1 MVLAKCVRFTASAA
15 GKFGQRDLLG
25 NFRNLTTATFTSTS
39 QSSSTSA
46 PSHEQ
51 QRRQHASYGKM
62 SGWQIHAYGV
72 PQEEIQFSDGIKMPI
87 LRSPT
92 QLLVKVKASSVN
104 PIDVAMINGYGAS
117 VLNAMRCKDGG
128 IEFPLVLGRDFS
140 GEIVQ
145 KGLGISSRELEVG
158 DEVWGVVP
166 VHLQGCHA
174 DYVVVEKYCLF
185 KKPSNLSKID
195 ASAILYAGLTAWSGL
210 YITGHLGDLLGA
222 ISPVGGGAG
231 KKVLVLGAAGGVG
244 TLAVQMLLAEGVE
257 VFATCAPD
265 AMQMIH
271 NLGVKYVLDYTDPAH
286 VQNVA
291 SVGRFDIVLDCA
303 GKGTDYANEIPWL
316 FDQYITFNSPVLKN
330 IDADGFA
337 AGMYQ
342 NAVNLVRNNA
352 ASLSTRQG
360 LVKWGYFVPV
370 PQGIAYLQRLAE
382 KDKLLPVVEKVFPF
396 ANTPEAYERVSQKH
410 LRGKVVIDFE

>member
-1 MVLAKCVRFTASAA
+1 MVLAKCVRLTAAA
-15 GKFGQRDLLG
+15 SRCSQVI
-25 NFRNLTTATFTSTS
+25 FRNLATATVASTPSSPSTGTSNS
-39 QSSSTSA
+39 GRE
-46 PSHEQ
+46 H
-51 QRRQHASYGKM
+51 QRRQHASSYGKM
-62 SGWQIHAYGV
+62 SGWQIHSYGV
-72 PQEEIQFSDGIKMPI
+72 PQEEIQFSEGIKMPV
-87 LRSPT
+87 LKSPT

-117 VLNAMRCKDGG
+117 VLNALRCKDDS
-128 IEFPLVLGRDFS
+128 IEFPLVLGRDFC

-195 ASAILYAGLTAWSGL
+195 ACAILYAGLTAWSGL

-231 KKVLVLGAAGGVG
+231 KKVLVLGATGGVG

-257 VFATCAPD
+257 VFATCSSD
-265 AMQMIH
+265 AVQLVQ
-271 NLGVKYVLDYTDPAH
+271 NLGVKYVLDYTDPSH
-286 VQNVA
+286 VQHVG
-291 SVGRFDIVLDCA
+291 SIGRFDIVLDCA
-303 GKGTDYANEIPWL
+303 GKGTEYANEVPWL
-316 FDQYITFNSPVLKN
+316 YDQYITFNSPVLKN

-342 NAVNLVRNNA
+342 NAMSLVRNNT

-360 LVKWGYFVPV
+360 LVKWGYFVPA

-382 KDKLLPVVEKVFPF
+382 KGKLLPVVEKVFPY
-396 ANTPEAYERVSQKH
+396 ANTPEAYDRVSQKH
-410 LRGKVVIDFE
+410 LRGKIVIDFE